1 VAEILFYTLGVLAL
15 LFALGVVLA
24 KSPMM
29 SVLSLLGTFF
39 CLSIIYLLAGF
50 QFLAAAQVLVYAGA
64 ILVLFLFVIMLL
76 NLSHLSYAEVAPSFL
91 KSKAARW
98 STTLAIAVALI
109 GLVAAQANVT
119 SDRPIEVQPHGID
132 TLNGLATELFGRY
145 SLPFEA
151 ISILLLA
158 TMVAVIVLAK
168 RQRGNTGP
176 RARIGEK
183 A

>member
-1 VAEILFYTLGVLAL
+1 MAEVLFYALSALAI

-39 CLSIIYLLAGF
+39 CLSVIYLLAGF
-50 QFLAAAQVLVYAGA
+50 QFMAAAQVLVYAGA

-76 NLSHLSYAEVAPSFL
+76 NLGDISAAADGGPSLLS
-91 KSKAARW
+91 
-98 STTLAIAVALI
+98 STTSKIAVVVSVAIALALLI
-109 GLVAAQANVT
+109 ASSQEALNGAPLEPR
-119 SDRPIEVQPHGID
+119 SEGID
-132 TLNGLATELFGRY
+132 SMSGLATELFGRY

-151 ISILLLA
+151 MSVLLLA

-168 RQRGNTGP
+168 RQRRERDGG
-176 RARIGEK
+176 K
-183 A
+183 L